1 MGKQPRPVTGRRHPR
16 LDDDDASQRADAA
29 AIRFKSIWVD
39 FPPQRRVNRQIRR
52 YLVSEAGRRGRPIT
66 GRRLSQFSQ
75 AGKSATVERL
85 VKELMDE
92 EIAAGRE
99 PNPYRVI
106 HVTIAKRETVKQLYQ
121 KILRKLGDELVEFP
135 TPAQLRLSDADR
147 RKLSTI
153 DRDSVT
159 TLEQRIAE
167 WVVKLGVELIVVD
180 EVQRLRRA
188 ADDASEVTQR
198 LQDFLD
204 RGIVG
209 LVLVGDETS
218 RQFFESNAHFAARL
232 LKPLQLRPL
241 RSGAAADRRLF
252 MEFCKEFDRQLVAS
266 LATPVSSGLTDP
278 AVLEALLAVSSGHV
292 GRVARLLEVALP
304 AAIERGAAC
313 IEPYDLSNAV
323 REFAIPTGWIGH
335 DPFEIASA

>member
-1 MGKQPRPVTGRRHPR
+1 MGTQPRPITGRRHPR
-16 LDDDDASQRADAA
+16 LDDVDAFDRADAA
-29 AIRFKSIWVD
+29 ATRFKSIWVD
-39 FPPQRRVNRQIRR
+39 FPPQQLVNRHIRR
-52 YLVSEAGRRGRPIT
+52 YLVSEAGRRGTPIT
-66 GRRLSQFSQ
+66 GRRLSQSSQ

-106 HVTIAKRETVKQLYQ
+106 HITIDKRETVKQLYQ
-121 KILRKLGDELVEFP
+121 KILRKLADDFVDFP
-135 TPAQLRLSDADR
+135 TPPQLRLSKDDR
-147 RKLSTI
+147 KKLNSM

-167 WVVKLGVELIVVD
+167 WVVKLGVDLVVVD

-198 LQDFLD
+198 LQAFLD

-209 LVLVGDETS
+209 LVLIGDDTS
-218 RQFFESNAHFAARL
+218 PAFFRSNGQFSARL

-241 RSGAAADRRLF
+241 RSKVARDRKLF
-252 MEFCKEFDRQLVAS
+252 MNFCKEFDRQLVAS
-266 LATPVSSGLTDP
+266 KATPISNGLSDDAT
-278 AVLEALLAVSSGHV
+278 LEALLTVSSGHV

-304 AAIERGAAC
+304 AAIERGAAR
-313 IEPYDLSNAV
+313 IEAYDLSNAV
-323 REFAIPTGWIGH
+323 RDFAIPAGWLEH
-335 DPFEIASA
+335 DPFEIA